1 MGEGK
6 GDTENSRRRQRRR
19 STNEDDD
26 DRGGV
31 GGAGHCR
38 RSGHSSPDNRN
49 NGNEVTATAMTRL
62 HVCDALTEEKE
73 RPSNLSRMHATI
85 K

>member
-1 MGEGK
+1 
-6 GDTENSRRRQRRR
+6 
-19 STNEDDD
+19 
-26 DRGGV
+26 
-31 GGAGHCR
+31 
-38 RSGHSSPDNRN
+38 
-49 NGNEVTATAMTRL
+49 VTATALTRL